1 MSVTNIAGTI
11 TTGSSPRAL
20 WPGVRE
26 WFGLEY
32 DKLEKFYDKLY
43 DVRGSEKAYEISVE
57 ETGFGLAPIKPEGEP
72 VRFDSAKSLGDI
84 LTRNIAYA
92 LGFTITREA
101 IDDNLYRDQD
111 AKYSKALARSMMAT
125 KEYKGAL
132 KFANND
138 SVADGQALFST
149 AHPTI
154 ASGTVGT
161 QSNLLATQ
169 SQLSLAAVEDVLIM
183 IDEMKDA
190 RGLPIKAKA
199 RGLVVAPKNKFN
211 AMVITNSFLNPDVS
225 GSNAVNPLYGFF
237 KDGTISNPYLAG
249 LNDDLWF
256 VKTDIDDAFV
266 HYVRKPLELSR
277 ENEFDTENLKV
288 KAYERYSYALNNW
301 RGAVA
306 GYVDGQ

>member
-1 MSVTNIAGTI
+1 MSVTNIGGTI

-20 WPGVRE
+20 WPGVRT

-43 DVRGSEKAYEISVE
+43 DVRGSEKAYEIAAE
-57 ETGFGLAPIKPEGEP
+57 ETGFGLAPMKPEGES
-72 VRFDSAKSLGDI
+72 VKFDSAKSLGDI

-111 AKYSKALARSMMAT
+111 SAYSKALARSMMAT
-125 KEYKGAL
+125 KEYKGAM

-149 AHPTI
+149 AHPVI
-154 ASGTVGT
+154 ASGTAGT
-161 QSNLLATQ
+161 QANLLSTPAA
-169 SQLSLAAVEDVLIM
+169 LSMAAVEDVLIL

-190 RGLPIKAKA
+190 RGLPIKAK
-199 RGLVVAPKNKFN
+199 GTTLVVAPKNKFK
-211 AMVITNSFLNPDVS
+211 AMQVTNSFLNPDTPA
-225 GSNAVNPLYGFF
+225 SNIVNPLYGFF
-237 KDGTISNPYLAG
+237 KNGTVSNPYFAG

-256 VKTDIDDAFV
+256 VKTDVDDAFV

-277 ENEFDTENLKV
+277 DNEFDTENLKV
-288 KAYERYSYALNNW
+288 KAYERYSYGFNNW

-306 GYVDGQ
+306 GKVSA

>member
-1 MSVTNIAGTI
+1 MAVTNIAGTI

-20 WPGVRE
+20 WPGVKE

-57 ETGFGLAPIKPEGEP
+57 ETGFGLAPMKPEGESTHY
-72 VRFDSAKSLGDI
+72 DSAKSLGDI
-84 LTRNIAYA
+84 MTRNIAYS
-92 LGFTITREA
+92 LGFIITREA

-111 AKYSKALARSMMAT
+111 RTYSKALARSMMAT

-138 SVADGQALFST
+138 TVADGQALFST
-149 AHPTI
+149 AHPVV
-154 ASGTVGT
+154 GGT
-161 QSNLLATQ
+161 QANLFSTQ
-169 SQLSLAAVEDVLIM
+169 AALSLAAVEDALIM

-199 RGLVVAPKNKFN
+199 TGLVVAPKNKFN
-211 AMVITNSFLNPDVS
+211 AMVVTNSFLNPDTT
-225 GSNAVNPLYGFF
+225 GSNAVNPLYGYF

-249 LNDDLWF
+249 VNDDIWY
-256 VKTDIDDAFV
+256 VKTDVDNAFV

-277 ENEFDTENLKV
+277 DNEFDSENLKV
-288 KAYERYSYALNNW
+288 KAYERYSYALNDW

-306 GYVDGQ
+306 GKI